1 MIINVFISIC
11 YFLSICRWHSA
22 WEHQYLCWNI
32 GGMLQGVPQQPGS
45 AESCVGPFHACK
57 ARRTFFSPV
66 QSRRFPKSD
75 YTWGRSTRTGED
87 EAFSFL
93 LYSSRDCKSKC
104 WTGSSRDHRP
114 WFKFRT
120 ATANGCWKG
129 ISLLRCRK
137 CAGEQY
143 IHRNKLLHLL

>member
-1 MIINVFISIC
+1 MFLLAFVTSSPFADGTVHESINIFVETQVERCKECPNSLVLRKAVLVLFM
-11 YFLSICRWHSA
+11 
-22 WEHQYLCWNI
+22 Q
-32 GGMLQGVPQQPGS
+32 
-45 AESCVGPFHACK
+45 CK
-57 ARRTFFSPV
+57 ARRITFFSPV